1 MAQNCD
7 RRKSYSAAFKLKVI
21 KEAEDSDSSKA
32 ARKFSLNQ
40 SMVSRWR
47 QSKAKLSSC
56 LKTRKAFRGNSNKF
70 PLLEKELANWVED
83 SRAQGFIISRPMIRV
98 QALKLKRLPQHMH
111 QAELSTFTAS
121 AGWCTRFMN
130 RYGLVLRVR
139 TKIAQKLP
147 RELETKVMSF
157 QRHTIT
163 LRKWNRYALQHM
175 GSMDETPL
183 TFDMS
188 ANKTVDKCGT
198 KTVLV
203 KTTGHEKLGLT
214 CVLAVTADG
223 AKLPPLIVFK
233 RKKIP
238 ASMRFVPGVIVRANE
253 KGWMDS
259 DLTREWLHRVW
270 NKRPGAS
277 ICKRSMLV
285 WDSFRAHLTQ
295 ENKDAAEN
303 IKTDLNV
310 IPGGLTSILS
320 PLDVAINKPFKDRMK
335 EQWAEWMFSGKARK
349 TAGGNLAKPDLQL
362 VVKWVKEAW
371 DPIPVEVVK
380 KSFLK
385 CGISNELDGTE
396 DPLLI

>member
-1 MAQNCD
+1 M
-7 RRKSYSAAFKLKVI
+7 
-21 KEAEDSDSSKA
+21 
-32 ARKFSLNQ
+32 
-40 SMVSRWR
+40 
-47 QSKAKLSSC
+47 
-56 LKTRKAFRGNSNKF
+56 
-70 PLLEKELANWVED
+70 P
-83 SRAQGFIISRPMIRV
+83 
-98 QALKLKRLPQHMH
+98 
-111 QAELSTFTAS
+111 
-121 AGWCTRFMN
+121 
-130 RYGLVLRVR
+130 
-139 TKIAQKLP
+139 
-147 RELETKVMSF
+147 
-157 QRHTIT
+157 
-163 LRKWNRYALQHM
+163 
-175 GSMDETPL
+175 
-183 TFDMS
+183 

-198 KTVLV
+198 KTVLM

-223 AKLPPLIVFK
+223 AKLSPLIVFK

-238 ASMRFVPGVIVRANE
+238 AIMRFVPGVIVRANE

-371 DPIPVEVVK
+371 DSIPVEVVK

-385 CGISNELDGTE
+385 CGISNELDGTKDHYLFE
-396 DPLLI
+396 DFEDATLEMDDQDDYTADIDMLDETYNLLFPDYVEESDINDDDMPDETFQILAFSDDDD